1 MFLPVKLAAPLALI
15 VPLLLAAGQPAGA
28 QTAEAPKAE
37 ALKARSVAQAR
48 AKTTTFDRWSVTC
61 RERLDVTDRK
71 SCTATL
77 KVRQANSKKVALLW
91 QIGRNPAGEPSF
103 LFRTPLGVRLKDGV
117 EISLDGAAPRRFGF
131 ASCSPNG
138 CHAVGALDDAF
149 AKELAGAKEAVASFT
164 FVDGKA
170 LKVALPLDGI
180 DKALPA
186 IKG

>member
-15 VPLLLAAGQPAGA
+15 VPLLLAGQPAGA

-37 ALKARSVAQAR
+37 TPKVRNVAQAR
-48 AKTTTFDRWSVTC
+48 AKTTTFDRWTVTC
-61 RERLDVTDRK
+61 RERLDVVDKK

-91 QIGRNPAGEPSF
+91 QIGRNPAGEPAF
-103 LFRTPLGVRLKDGV
+103 LFRTPLAVRLKDGV
-117 EISLDGAAPRRFGF
+117 EISLDGGAPRRFGF
-131 ASCSPNG
+131 ASCSPDG

-149 AKELAGAKEAVASFT
+149 GKELAGAKEAVVSFT

-170 LKVALPLDGI
+170 MKVPLPLDGI

-186 IKG
+186 LKG